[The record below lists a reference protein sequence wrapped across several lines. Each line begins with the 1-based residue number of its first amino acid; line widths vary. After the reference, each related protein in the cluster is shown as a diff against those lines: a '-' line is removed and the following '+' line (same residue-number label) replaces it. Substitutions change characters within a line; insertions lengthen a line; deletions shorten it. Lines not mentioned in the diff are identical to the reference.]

1 MPITAND
8 NPRNF
13 ITKILNYKKICSIK
27 NSMTVLPELI
37 PISIKMMLDNIT
49 GTFNFTNPGLI
60 SHNEILTMYKE
71 IVDPTFEWENFS
83 IEEQDKILLSK
94 RSNNYLDTEKLESL
108 YNILPI
114 KESVRK
120 CLENYNKE

>member
-1 MPITAND
+1 
-8 NPRNF
+8 
-13 ITKILNYKKICSIK
+13 
-27 NSMTVLPELI
+27 
-37 PISIKMMLDNIT
+37 
-49 GTFNFTNPGLI
+49 
-60 SHNEILTMYKE
+60 MYKE
-71 IVDPTFEWENFS
+71 IVDPTFTWENFS

-120 CLENYNKE
+120 CLENYNKK